1 MTASSPPFPGAAAF
15 HAQQTAEKCLK
26 AFPIHGE
33 VLFPRTDDIGILLD
47 LVSARDRALAEDLRE
62 AIRLTAY
69 GVSMYYPGDL
79 PQVTVQEALAALA
92 LADGAYRKV
101 QAALL
106 KCET

>member
-1 MTASSPPFPGAAAF
+1 
-15 HAQQTAEKCLK
+15 
-26 AFPIHGE
+26 

-79 PQVTVQEALAALA
+79 PQVRVQEALAALA
-92 LADGAYRKV
+92 LADEAYRKV